1 MRQLYE
7 SWQSSGLSQKA
18 FALHKQIAPSTFY
31 YWVKKFRQPSEPT
44 PKGFSPFLLESDPV
58 GSQPLAVIHYPSGI
72 SIEWQGGANT
82 LHLLKTLL

>member
-7 SWQSSGLSQKA
+7 DWQSSGLSQKA
-18 FALHKQIAPSTFY
+18 FAQRKQIAPSTFY
-31 YWVKKFRQPSEPT
+31 YWVKKFRQPVELT
-44 PKGFSPFLLESDPV
+44 AKGFSPLLLESEPV

-72 SIEWQGGANT
+72 RIEWQGGTDT